1 MTYKHKLARRIAR
14 LRVAAMFVSLAF
26 AVACS
31 SGELTTPIDGGDS
44 PVTPSA
50 LLSIAPRRVTL
61 EAHQPA
67 AFVAYNRGSSQAD
80 SVATAVEWTAT
91 GGTIGTDGVFTS
103 AATGEFRV
111 IGRRKN
117 PAGTPMADTAVVTI
131 VVPQPSLARINVT
144 PNATTLQPGAQ
155 QAFTVT
161 GTRSDGATVP
171 VGAVWSAT
179 GGTIDAAGTF
189 TAGTAPGAYRVI
201 AKAASANVADTVAIT
216 ITAGATATLQS
227 IALSPATVTLAPG
240 ESKAFTVQ
248 GRMSDGSTTAISTAT
263 FSATGGSI
271 DGSGKYTAGS
281 TAGTYQ
287 VTAHASNAAGADLS
301 ATASV
306 SISAAAPSPGASTYP
321 NQPSGFSRIT
331 ELAASSL
338 MPNQTVSCSG
348 YGILAGCWQRWSNML
363 AVKSDPTAPQ
373 SPSSVLEYTWPA
385 GLPIGN
391 SAGSFN
397 GWDGTSGGNLSRTE
411 YSQTYESGWIKLDGS
426 SFEAPDAGMKLLGF
440 WGVGQ
445 GRDWNKVA
453 NQIYS
458 MIPGGTRSSFTL
470 DIRQQGQVS
479 RSMGQNQNG
488 SPLIVVGRWVRYEIY
503 MKLND
508 IGRANGILKV
518 WINGTLTHDY
528 RDVTW
533 RTSAAP
539 SGFFGRR
546 WDPTWGGMGNPSTK
560 RKTDRMLVDHVY
572 ISGVR

>member
-1 MTYKHKLARRIAR
+1 MTFTYKLARRIAR

-31 SGELTTPIDGGDS
+31 SGDLTTPVDGG
-44 PVTPSA
+44 TNPSD
-50 LLSIAPRRVTL
+50 LSSHLAITPRRVTL

-67 AFVAYNRGSSQAD
+67 VFVAYNSGTSQTD

-91 GGTIGTDGVFTS
+91 GGSIGSDGVFTS
-103 AATGEFRV
+103 ATTGEFRV

-117 PAGTPMADTAVVTI
+117 PADLPAADTALVTI
-131 VVPQPSLARINVT
+131 VPPQSSLARINVT
-144 PNATTLQPGAQ
+144 PGSTTLQPGAQ
-155 QAFTVT
+155 QSFTVS
-161 GTRSDGATVP
+161 GTRTDGSTVP

-179 GGTIDAAGTF
+179 GGTIDAGGTF
-189 TAGTAPGAYRVI
+189 TAGTTAGTYRVI
-201 AKAASANVADTVAIT
+201 AKAASANVADTVAVT
-216 ITAGATATLQS
+216 IAAGAAATLQS
-227 IALSPATVTLAPG
+227 IALSPATVTLAAG
-240 ESKAFTVQ
+240 ESRSFTVQ
-248 GRMSDGSTTAISTAT
+248 GHMSNGSTATISTAT
-263 FSATGGSI
+263 FSATGGTI

-287 VTAHASNAAGADLS
+287 VTAHATNPAGADLS

-306 SISAAAPSPGASTYP
+306 SISAPAQPSVSGYP

-331 ELAASSL
+331 ELSGSGL
-338 MPNQTVSCSG
+338 LPNQTVSCSS
-348 YGILAGCWQRWSNML
+348 YGVIAGCWQRWTNML
-363 AVKSDPTAPQ
+363 ALKSDPTAPQ
-373 SPSSVLEYTWPA
+373 SPGSVLEYTWPA

-397 GWDGTSGGNLSRTE
+397 GWDGKSGGDLSRTE
-411 YSQTYESGWIKLDGS
+411 YSQTYESGWIKLEGS
-426 SFEAPDAGMKLLGF
+426 SFESPDAGMKLLGF
-440 WGVGQ
+440 WGVGE
-445 GRDWNKVA
+445 GRNWNKVA

-458 MIPGGTRSSFTL
+458 MIPGGTRSAFTL
-470 DIRQQGQVS
+470 DIRQQGPVS
-479 RSMGQNQNG
+479 RSMQQNKTG
-488 SPLIVVGRWVRYEIY
+488 AALLVVGRWVRYEIY

-508 IGRANGILKV
+508 IGRANGVLKM

-533 RTSAAP
+533 RTSSAP

-546 WDPTWGGMGNPSTK
+546 WDPIWGGMGNPPRKT
-560 RKTDRMLVDHVY
+560 KTDRMLVDHVY